1 MAQMPISG
9 RVVTAV
15 WVLCLLSC
23 PAVAAQSAPKAGA
36 AGPRTTQPAPAR
48 PQKPPARPSTFDAFV
63 TRAGQAREAGQLD
76 DALALYAKAIKMR
89 PSWIEGY
96 WFSATINYEL
106 DRYEPARDGFRRV
119 TQLSP
124 ENGPAWT
131 FMGLCEF
138 QLKNYE
144 EALGALLH
152 GRSIGT
158 GANKELVSVARYH
171 LAILLTRTENYEQAL
186 QLLWDFAREGDDG
199 PKIIEAMGI
208 AALRMPLLP
217 AEVPGTKREQ
227 IMLAGRAAYLTGARF
242 SAAAQKAFEELVSR
256 YPDSPNVHYAY
267 AVFLTLEHPDEA
279 IEQYKAELAVSPRH
293 TWAKMQLAFEYI
305 KRGDYEAARPYA
317 EQAVQEAP
325 NVFVA
330 RRALGQVLLETGD
343 VEGAVREYEAGV
355 QLSPESPAMRF
366 ALARAYRRAGRV
378 ADAQREQA
386 EFARLDR
393 IARTERAGA
402 QSVGGME
409 MEPAQDSKPPEP
421 QQP

>member
-1 MAQMPISG
+1 MRRRERLRNRVDEADADLWRRGNGCVGPVPALVRLSPRNPRPG
-9 RVVTAV
+9 RY
-15 WVLCLLSC
+15 
-23 PAVAAQSAPKAGA
+23 

-48 PQKPPARPSTFDAFV
+48 PPKPAAATARPSTFDALV
-63 TRAGQAREAGQLD
+63 TRAGKAREAGQLD

-89 PSWIEGY
+89 PSWIEGH
-96 WFSATINYEL
+96 WFIATINYEL

-217 AEVPGTKREQ
+217 AEVRVVD
-227 IMLAGRAAYLTGARF
+227 
-242 SAAAQKAFEELVSR
+242 VSR
-256 YPDSPNVHYAY
+256 SCWP
-267 AVFLTLEHPDEA
+267 
-279 IEQYKAELAVSPRH
+279 
-293 TWAKMQLAFEYI
+293 
-305 KRGDYEAARPYA
+305 
-317 EQAVQEAP
+317 
-325 NVFVA
+325 
-330 RRALGQVLLETGD
+330 
-343 VEGAVREYEAGV
+343 GV
-355 QLSPESPAMRF
+355 
-366 ALARAYRRAGRV
+366 
-378 ADAQREQA
+378 
-386 EFARLDR
+386 
-393 IARTERAGA
+393 
-402 QSVGGME
+402 
-409 MEPAQDSKPPEP
+409 PPT
-421 QQP
+421 